1 MGTHVQR
8 ESGRPAAAASDAAR
22 PCRAVCPRAAARPG
36 PSRGRPAVGRLP
48 SELASLTSAHALIS
62 IALYR
67 WGLDHC
73 RSSDGKL
80 APQKKLG
87 TSHKGTS
94 KAGLAPGA
102 RYPMPSSSLS
112 RSTSNVS
119 SLREALLTRAADA
132 LARACAGTVG
142 ESAGFGDFEAQPN
155 ACANEAL
162 RRQVQQALEQIE
174 QRHGERLV
182 VEGKRHRRHE
192 CGRVPHT
199 ARRRPRASIDLSLAV
214 RNGPTIVR
222 LELAAG
228 LLHRSSPALASSIA
242 QGYGAGPIRHYQA
255 HMQAAHR
262 VLPPHA
268 TAPAIGSSPR
278 LCVRRDRLADATP
291 TTPDGSS
298 ANCREESSHA
308 RQRRA

>member
-1 MGTHVQR
+1 MR
-8 ESGRPAAAASDAAR
+8 
-22 PCRAVCPRAAARPG
+22 
-36 PSRGRPAVGRLP
+36 
-48 SELASLTSAHALIS
+48 
-62 IALYR
+62 
-67 WGLDHC
+67 
-73 RSSDGKL
+73 
-80 APQKKLG
+80 
-87 TSHKGTS
+87 
-94 KAGLAPGA
+94 
-102 RYPMPSSSLS
+102 SSSLS

-242 QGYGAGPIRHYQA
+242 QGYGGGTDTPLPSAHAGGTSRSA
-255 HMQAAHR
+255 SACNGARKSAALRGYVCGVIAWLMRPRPLLMAPPRIAGKNHR
-262 VLPPHA
+262 MREKDA
-268 TAPAIGSSPR
+268 
-278 LCVRRDRLADATP
+278 RD
-291 TTPDGSS
+291 
-298 ANCREESSHA
+298 EV
-308 RQRRA
+308 